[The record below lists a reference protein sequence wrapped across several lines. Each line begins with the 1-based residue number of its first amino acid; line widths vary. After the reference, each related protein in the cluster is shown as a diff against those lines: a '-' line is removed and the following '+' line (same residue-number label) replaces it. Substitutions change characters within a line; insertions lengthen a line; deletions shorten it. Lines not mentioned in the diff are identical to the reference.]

1 MVCGGL
7 RWFVVVCGNL
17 TVPIL
22 DKSLFIELTCVTCK
36 TAYLHIKMDV
46 DNVNNCEPIEGVNTS
61 DSESGAKRKGSP
73 LQCDYPL
80 KRQAS
85 PVNHTFW

>member
-1 MVCGGL
+1 
-7 RWFVVVCGNL
+7 
-17 TVPIL
+17 
-22 DKSLFIELTCVTCK
+22 
-36 TAYLHIKMDV
+36 MDV
-46 DNVNNCEPIEGVNTS
+46 DNVNNGESIESVSTS

-85 PVNHTFW
+85 FDDIYKLNQKGVVNKKKLIKSSKENPLPFPT